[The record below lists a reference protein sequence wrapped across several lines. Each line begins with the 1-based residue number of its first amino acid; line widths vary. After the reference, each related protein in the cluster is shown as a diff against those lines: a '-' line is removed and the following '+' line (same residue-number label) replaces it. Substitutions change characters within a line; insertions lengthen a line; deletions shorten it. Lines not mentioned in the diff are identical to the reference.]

1 MNNQDEVKK
10 IYFKDIGGLVLE
22 PISFYIKVFDLDFYM
37 GMHNHGYFE
46 FMYAARGNF
55 NIEILKDPDNAAI
68 TQPEKAEKSE
78 ITSLTIHQGEFIFI
92 DAYLFHRLKIPEK
105 DVMIYN
111 IELEPKQPKDYNPF
125 NVNSIIP
132 IYYGSLIE
140 GTSLKN
146 IARSP
151 AKYSILTD
159 NSKVSLAFH
168 NLIASLLKRS
178 DCIEDACTVQ
188 CHLLLFFNE
197 IAKSATAVKQGAVSF
212 LKKAFV
218 YLKNNLNKKIT
229 LAQIA
234 EAAGLSKEYLATQFK
249 KMTGKT
255 VFETLTSMRISKS
268 LQLLRESNFPV
279 SEIAKQVGFSSYGQ
293 MLYEFRKTTGITPT
307 ECRQS
312 FLNDEIDH
320 TSKLYK
326 SVAVRIDEEDFMLD
340 DDAFYH
346 SFFKKNIESKTQK
359 ILKDK

>member
-1 MNNQDEVKK
+1 MNNIDESKK

-55 NIEILKDPDNAAI
+55 NIEVFKDP
-68 TQPEKAEKSE
+68 EKMEKSD
-78 ITSLTIHQGEFIFI
+78 ITSLTIRQGEFIFI
-92 DAYLFHRLKIPEK
+92 DAYLFHRLKITEK

-125 NVNSIIP
+125 NVNSIVP
-132 IYYGSLIE
+132 IYYGALIE
-140 GTSLKN
+140 GTNLKN
-146 IARSP
+146 IAKSTS
-151 AKYSILTD
+151 KYTILTD

-168 NLIASLLKRS
+168 NLIAALLKQS
-178 DCIEDACTVQ
+178 NCVEDACNIQ
-188 CHLLLFFNE
+188 CHMLLFFNE
-197 IAKSATAVKQGAVSF
+197 IAKSATTVKQGSVSF

-268 LQLLRESNFPV
+268 LQMLRESNFPV

-293 MLYEFRKTTGITPT
+293 MLYEFRKTTGITPS
-307 ECRQS
+307 ECRKS
-312 FLNDEIDH
+312 FLNDEVDH
-320 TSKLYK
+320 TARLYK
-326 SVAVRIDEEDFMLD
+326 SIAVRINEEDFMLD

-346 SFFKKNIESKTQK
+346 AFFKKNIESKTQE